1 MNFKH
6 QYIYSKR
13 LGCTAVAHGKTTQN
27 RVCVRYPSKDN
38 AYAQILI
45 GRNNVWVNQHDYAVL
60 REAEM
65 KRSLKRKSADA
76 KEVIAM
82 ADRIIAKL

>member
-45 GRNNVWVNQHDYAVL
+45 GRNNVWVNEHDFAVI

-65 KRSLKRKSADA
+65 KRSLKRKSADV
-76 KEVIAM
+76 KNIIAM